1 MKINKIDNTILNI
14 ISSMYTIF
22 ICTIINSK
30 KVHIIKPVITIPLDQ
45 THSSYIV
52 KYGIIVGLE
61 HTTSYIRLINKLV
74 PPAVLTIY
82 QREIGISLGF
92 PDIRLTI
99 YHTRS

>member
-1 MKINKIDNTILNI
+1 
-14 ISSMYTIF
+14 MYTVF

-30 KVHIIKPVITIPLDQ
+30 KVHIIKPVITVPPDQ
-45 THSSYIV
+45 IQSSHIV
-52 KYGIIVGLE
+52 KYGMIIRLDYK
-61 HTTSYIRLINKLV
+61 TSYTRLINKRV
-74 PPAVLTIY
+74 PPSILIFH